1 MFGNSVVARTGQ
13 SWKLILSILL
23 MVIGSF
29 APLWE
34 GFRINWTLGTLLVV
48 VGYAFGLWYIPCPK
62 CGNRWFWSAALD
74 ASLYGPLFKASSCP
88 SCKHDF
94 PARSG

>member
-34 GFRINWTLGTLLVV
+34 GFRINWTLGTILVV
-48 VGYAFGLWYIPCPK
+48 VGYAFGLWYITCPK
-62 CGNRWFWSAALD
+62 CGNRW
-74 ASLYGPLFKASSCP
+74 KA
-88 SCKHDF
+88 
-94 PARSG
+94 

>member
-1 MFGNSVVARTGQ
+1 MFGNSVIGRTGQ
-13 SWKLILSILL
+13 SWKLILAILL

-34 GFRINWTLGTLLVV
+34 GFRINWTLGTILVC
-48 VGYAFGLWYIPCPK
+48 VGYAFGVWFVVCPK

-74 ASLYGPLFKASSCP
+74 ATLYRPLFKGSACP
-88 SCKHDF
+88 ACKQDF
-94 PARSG
+94 GSPG